1 MKKWVIERADI
12 YLRHG
17 GKTSRRAMVQRLIT
31 ICEEIQSYESGVKLP
46 PQIGKAHIH
55 RYWHRQQRLSP
66 VTLRDHWYALRLL
79 WELLGR
85 SGEPPRPPQ
94 KVENLPKK
102 GGG

>member
-31 ICEEIQSYESGVKLP
+31 ICEEIQSYEAGVKLP

-66 VTLRDHWYALRLL
+66 VTLRDHFYALRLL
-79 WELLGR
+79 WDLLGR
-85 SGEPPRPPQ
+85 TGEPPRPP
-94 KVENLPKK
+94 KIYENLPKK
-102 GGG
+102 GG